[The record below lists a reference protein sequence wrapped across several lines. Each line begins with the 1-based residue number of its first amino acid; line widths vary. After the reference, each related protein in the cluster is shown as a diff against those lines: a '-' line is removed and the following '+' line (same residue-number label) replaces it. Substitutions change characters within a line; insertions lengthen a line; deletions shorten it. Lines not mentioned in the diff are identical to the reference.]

1 MVEETAFHEYNV
13 EGILASPDDG
23 ITLTR
28 KHNFFGG
35 LVVPRM
41 SLHEWTSSLNGIVRY
56 HYDIIFICMTLYK
69 KNPINKWT

>member
-1 MVEETAFHEYNV
+1 MVEEAAFHEYNV
-13 EGILASPDDG
+13 EGILASLDDG

-28 KHNFFGG
+28 KSKLFGG

-56 HYDIIFICMTLYK
+56 HYNITLICMTL
-69 KNPINKWT
+69 